1 MNKVEAKVNA
11 HLTKKQEAVIK
22 LAANAAGYGLTAAG
36 WRASTRTAYAGK
48 YPTAATP

>member
-22 LAANAAGYGLTAAG
+22 LACAMRPGTD
-36 WRASTRTAYAGK
+36 
-48 YPTAATP
+48 